1 MQRVIIFATTYFPL
15 VGGAEVAMKE
25 ITDRLPNWQ
34 FDLFC
39 ARIQPGLKSVE
50 KIGNITV
57 HRVGFG
63 HPIDKYLLPVFGPL
77 AALCLPPT
85 TYNLQPVLVWSL
97 MASYGGFAALVYSW
111 LRPGVRFLLT
121 LQEGDPLEHYAK
133 RAGRLEFLHKR
144 IFQRAD
150 AVQAIS
156 RFLAEWAVRMGFK
169 GTPAVIPNGVDIEKF
184 AKRISPARRQE
195 LRTKLGLAE
204 GDLALV
210 TASRLSLKNGV
221 DDLIRAL
228 NHLGVHYKVIIAGD
242 GEDRDKLR
250 VLAEQKGLAERVK
263 FLGSKGHDKLPEI
276 LQACDIFIRPSLS
289 EGLGNAF
296 LEAIAAG
303 LPIIGT
309 PVGGIPDFL
318 LDGHTGVFCQVRNPE
333 SIAQAVMR
341 IQTEPGLRDRLTA
354 QSLVLVRAKY
364 DWDKIAQQMDELLN
378 KMTSDAGRRTP
389 NQKL

>member
-1 MQRVIIFATTYFPL
+1 M
-15 VGGAEVAMKE
+15 
-25 ITDRLPNWQ
+25 
-34 FDLFC
+34 
-39 ARIQPGLKSVE
+39 
-50 KIGNITV
+50 
-57 HRVGFG
+57 
-63 HPIDKYLLPVFGPL
+63 
-77 AALCLPPT
+77 
-85 TYNLQPVLVWSL
+85 
-97 MASYGGFAALVYSW
+97 
-111 LRPGVRFLLT
+111 
-121 LQEGDPLEHYAK
+121 
-133 RAGRLEFLHKR
+133 
-144 IFQRAD
+144 
-150 AVQAIS
+150 
-156 RFLAEWAVRMGFK
+156 
-169 GTPAVIPNGVDIEKF
+169 
-184 AKRISPARRQE
+184 
-195 LRTKLGLAE
+195 
-204 GDLALV
+204 
-210 TASRLSLKNGV
+210 
-221 DDLIRAL
+221 
-228 NHLGVHYKVIIAGD
+228 
-242 GEDRDKLR
+242 
-250 VLAEQKGLAERVK
+250 LAEQKGLAERVK